1 MIFLPLTV
9 AATVVSG
16 VEVEDEHATA
26 KTAMALANRDRTSG
40 VEILFT
46 SLLLKVKQA
55 ASLFY

>member
-16 VEVEDEHATA
+16 VVLDDEQAKP
-26 KTAMALANRDRTSG
+26 KTAMALINSDRTSG

-46 SLLLKVKQA
+46 SLLLQRKTGR
-55 ASLFY
+55 